1 MVTDIILMTFYAPVS
16 VVVTD
21 HMSGVMVSMLASSAV
36 DHGFEHGCGQAK
48 NYKTG
53 IFYFI
58 AKHTT
63 LKSKGKNGLAQDQD
77 YVS

>member
-1 MVTDIILMTFYAPVS
+1 MPPVS

-21 HMSGVMVSMLASSAV
+21 HMSGVMVSMLALSVV
-36 DHGFEHGCGQAK
+36 DHGFEHGCGQTK

-53 IFYFI
+53 IFCFI
-58 AKHTT
+58 AKHTA
-63 LKSKGKNGLAQDQD
+63 LKSKGKNCLAQDQD